1 MVDQK
6 HKISLV
12 KQCRALEISR
22 SECLLRTKT
31 GEKRESGV
39 EEDN

>member
-6 HKISLV
+6 HKISLM
-12 KQCRALEISR
+12 KQCRTLEISPFG
-22 SECLLRTKT
+22 CLLRTKT